1 MAEAKFDLLSL
12 LQKGGSMSMAT
23 EDNVKKWFEDLG
35 LAVDGKIDNFLYKV
49 DPEVLLKEISKEQLK
64 ALLKTTFVTK
74 DGKTYRFDLLKCMEE
89 NPALARFIVREF
101 GVEGCKDFGFDV
113 NAKINETFVSMGKK
127 ALENDNWDV
136 SDFKK
141 NLQNLLLLLP
151 ETELVRVVIKIDD
164 EVAKLTSKINGYTG
178 LDEIR
183 KMSLG
188 GILDKFKTELFAG
201 VSEPIRNR
209 LNAVYLGCNDA
220 APNSLEARIK
230 EFLENKTDCFVSDD
244 AGGKKMKENPT
255 FSDLAGAFGVFN
267 GDGKDKKEEREF
279 LKSKM
284 TEHDGV
290 GLQEKRKEE
299 AKEKI
304 KGELK
309 GFFKINTD
317 DEEFSDEEEWKN
329 FIKEKVKKYVERG
342 EDDDAVYEGRLNAVV
357 EDLCGILKKDI
368 AVPAE
373 GGTGALLSPVFKVV
387 IREKEGGGTL
397 EIEEGVIDTLI
408 NIVND
413 TAEGGNKLTTEQAE
427 TLKKFLREN
436 GVDLDL
442 LGKESAELKFIEEG
456 KDVKGF
462 NEEGKIFIENSDNVF
477 ACDKDGQVSVLKES
491 FVGNF
496 IEECMNHNIDM
507 KNSPLSN
514 IGKVYVLVGGEEVS
528 LLEKAVELYLKDDKQ
543 AKRLLEF
550 LSQEQSLSDKHLI
563 DEETAKRILGKDIK
577 NINDKTLLDLF
588 VGDYGPQ
595 VIYLTKPSPFA
606 HSNPYD
612 KCISR
617 LLGAFDKVAFGGEG
631 DNRKLKEDFT
641 FFDKKGEKRPFTRK
655 LEELAYKIEG
665 DINLVLD
672 DLKEEEK
679 KEKLKDIFGVE
690 KIEDVKI
697 IKLLECI
704 RSTKTKEEKE
714 KELKEFF
721 GNKDNSIEAIKKGID
736 KLKKLAVEVKKNK
749 DEKRKIEEKDK
760 REKEKDEEI
769 KKLREQL
776 KTESRDRKKI
786 KTLLAKYAV
795 LLQNREQNISKLQER
810 FNTLLNENRK
820 IKEELAKAN
829 RDQGRA
835 DQKRTQETGGQQYR
849 DSRDNYCD
857 EQINRVAEA
866 ILTAENKKELEINL
880 ENVRNKVSPEA
891 LVNGMLEAIQRSVDT
906 VRTKKDQFEF
916 DRLKDFAEIIST
928 RYRLP
933 NIETKQVFEKLFNSV
948 GISLNSQNQG
958 QNQPAYGQPPV
969 VQQPIQPQNQP
980 VYGQIQAQQNNTFN
994 IQQPQDAMS
1003 LLTALLL
1010 PTYMQ
1015 HLAQMNTVNNRF
1027 NIIQPLLANM
1037 MLMSTAAT
1045 ALLANNAG
1053 INLGR

>member
-35 LAVDGKIDNFLYKV
+35 LAVDGKIDNFLYRV

-74 DGKTYRFDLLKCMEE
+74 DGETYRFDLLKCMEE

-127 ALENDNWDV
+127 ALENNNWDV

-151 ETELVRVVIKIDD
+151 ETELVQVVTKIND

-178 LDEIR
+178 LDDTR

-188 GILDKFKTELFAG
+188 GILDEFKTELFTG
-201 VSEPIRNR
+201 VSESIKNR
-209 LNAVYLGCNDA
+209 LNAVYQACGGVEEG
-220 APNSLEARIK
+220 SVEARIK
-230 EFLENKTDCFVSDD
+230 GSLEKDLGNDSFEGVDDNKKIKDDVDFLKV
-244 AGGKKMKENPT
+244 
-255 FSDLAGAFGVFN
+255 AGAFGVFN

-279 LKSKM
+279 FKSKM
-284 TEHDGV
+284 TEYDGA
-290 GLQEKRKEE
+290 GFQEKRMEE

-304 KGELK
+304 EKNLRILFALGDEARD
-309 GFFKINTD
+309 GFYQEIEEKEDFINGVKEKLSYLGTD
-317 DEEFSDEEEWKN
+317 DE
-329 FIKEKVKKYVERG
+329 KKTRIANILF
-342 EDDDAVYEGRLNAVV
+342 DAIN
-357 EDLCGILKKDI
+357 KDI
-368 AVPAE
+368 AFSGETDPIKIYQKATSNKGS
-373 GGTGALLSPVFKVV
+373 GGNGFKIEDNV
-387 IREKEGGGTL
+387 IK
-397 EIEEGVIDTLI
+397 TLI
-408 NIVND
+408 EAINNATGVD
-413 TAEGGNKLTTEQAE
+413 APKEDNKLTYEEAE
-427 TLKKFLREN
+427 TLKTFLKEN

-442 LGKESAELKFIEEG
+442 LGKESAELKFIEKE
-456 KDVKGF
+456 KEVEGF
-462 NEEGKIFIENSDNVF
+462 NKEGKIFIENSDNVF

-697 IKLLECI
+697 IKLLGCI
-704 RSTKTKEEKE
+704 ISTKIKEEKE

-721 GNKDNSIEAIKKGID
+721 ENKDNSIEAIKKGID

-835 DQKRTQETGGQQYR
+835 DQKRTQETGGQRYR

-994 IQQPQDAMS
+994 IQQPQDAMA
-1003 LLTALLL
+1003 LLTSLLL

-1015 HLAQMNTVNNRF
+1015 HLAQINTVNNRF